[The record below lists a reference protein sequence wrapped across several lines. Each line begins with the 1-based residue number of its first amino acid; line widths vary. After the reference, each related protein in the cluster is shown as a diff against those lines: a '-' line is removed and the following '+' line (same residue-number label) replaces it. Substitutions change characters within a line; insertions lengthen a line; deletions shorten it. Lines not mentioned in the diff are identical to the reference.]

1 MTVSSPFSGLRG
13 RLKDHAPLAAR
24 SWFRTG
30 GTADWLFIP
39 KDHDDLS
46 SALRQRPSTMPLTI
60 LGACSNVILRDGGI
74 EGLVVRLAGGFADI
88 TPDHD
93 GLIVG
98 AAALDVTVAE
108 TAARHHLG
116 GMEFLVGIPGSI
128 GGAVAMNAG
137 AYGRDMAAILEWVE
151 ILTPDGAYHR
161 LPADTLTMRYRH
173 TELPDGAIVIRARLK
188 GTADTPDAIIERMN
202 AIRAS
207 REESQPLRTRTG
219 GSTFRNP
226 DGHKAWEL
234 IDQAGCRGLR
244 HGDAQMSE
252 KHCNFMLNLGHA
264 SSHDLEQLGTHV
276 RQRVYDTSGISLH
289 WEIKRLGR
297 HAPTTSTPS

>member
-1 MTVSSPFSGLRG
+1 MNIPSCFSGLRG
-13 RLKDHAPLAAR
+13 RLKTDAPLGMR

-30 GTADWLFIP
+30 GAADYLFVP
-39 KDHDDLS
+39 KDSDDLS
-46 SALRQRPSTMPLTI
+46 TALRQRPDTMSLTV
-60 LGACSNVILRDGGI
+60 LGACSNIIIRDGGI
-74 EGLVVRLAGGFADI
+74 EGLVIRLAGGFADI
-88 TPDHD
+88 DVEQD

-108 TAARHHLG
+108 TAAHHGLA

-137 AYGRDMAAILEWVE
+137 AYGRDMAAILDWVE
-151 ILTPDGAYHR
+151 LLTSEGKPLR
-161 LPADTLTMRYRH
+161 LPAHELTMSYRH
-173 TELPDGAIVIRARLK
+173 TSLPKGAVVTRARLK
-188 GTADTPDAIIERMN
+188 GTPDNPATITERMT
-202 AIRAS
+202 AIRTS

-234 IDQAGCRGLR
+234 IDQAGCRGLIQ
-244 HGDAQMSE
+244 GGAQMSE
-252 KHCNFMLNLGHA
+252 KHCNFMLNLGQA
-264 SSHDLEQLGTHV
+264 SSADLEQLGTIV
-276 RQRVYDTSGISLH
+276 RQRVYDTSGISLQ

-297 HAPTTSTPS
+297 PTI